1 MVASVNN
8 AGLIRLVWY
17 IELFVLQ

>member
-17 IELFVLQ
+17 IELFGLQ

>member
-8 AGLIRLVWY
+8 ADLIRLVWY